1 MLRIYFKL
9 QFIFPFILPL
19 FSTKNYK
26 RLSQNSCQ
34 GMDSRM
40 PQLPAIKKHSGREK
54 YAPGGRAGEL
64 GESVDKPGSVVDD
77 HSSAT
82 GVTTCLKRPTRI
94 HCGSQLTD
102 SYLVLLRVGFTIAT
116 PVASRAVRSYR
127 TISPLPSHE
136 WHSNE
141 VRPHFWAVYSLLHF
155 P

>member
-1 MLRIYFKL
+1 MLRIHFNL

-19 FSTKNYK
+19 YSTKSYK
-26 RLSQNSCQ
+26 WLSQNSCR
-34 GMDSRM
+34 GMDCRM
-40 PQLPAIKKHSGREK
+40 PQLQANQSRLEK
-54 YAPGGRAGEL
+54 GEIRARWAL
-64 GESVDKPGSVVDD
+64 WKIGESVDKPGSVVDD

-102 SYLVLLRVGFTIAT
+102 SYLVLLRVGFTIAA

-136 WHSNE
+136 WHSNG